1 MCTSRKSRI
10 CKKLVYNVQSL
21 KTLGKLREGN
31 GNARSVLDKL
41 KGVKADLVRGQ
52 IDWQD
57 WEFPR
62 LIKALK
68 TWKEINPVV
77 SSTDNPRS

>member
-1 MCTSRKSRI
+1 MKDLS
-10 CKKLVYNVQSL
+10 
-21 KTLGKLREGN
+21 

-41 KGVKADLVRGQ
+41 KDVEADLVRGQ

-57 WEFPR
+57 WGFPR

-68 TWKEINPVV
+68 
-77 SSTDNPRS
+77 STLLRAAPIIEGSQVLNSAIA

>member
-1 MCTSRKSRI
+1 MKDLS
-10 CKKLVYNVQSL
+10 
-21 KTLGKLREGN
+21 

-41 KGVKADLVRGQ
+41 KDVEAVLVRGQ

-57 WEFPR
+57 WGFPR

-68 TWKEINPVV
+68 
-77 SSTDNPRS
+77 